1 MARAGQIR
9 SVSGA
14 VVPSSP
20 PAQGRDGRLPTSTPS
35 MNTRISPS
43 LPAGLR
49 LRHGRAALLLAPLA
63 AFAQAVAPAPRQA
76 EAERADVVELS
87 VFAVKADKDKG
98 YGATNSIG
106 GSRINVPLREI
117 PSYTISLNEQFLKDV
132 GTVDMLDA
140 INYVSGVRTAGQ
152 GQGDTQYSLRGYAQS
167 GNGTVYRDGLPD
179 RDSSVDV
186 SPNDSASYE
195 RIEILKGPAGVLYGS
210 HNLGGI
216 VNRVSKMPKSTRQ
229 TTVDVSA
236 SSGWDEFVRGMVDTT
251 GPVDAEG
258 RTAYRV
264 VLAKREGERSWGGV
278 DNRSTLLAVLRHAFG
293 AEKQTRV
300 WGRFYG
306 YETETNRD
314 QGWNFIDRDAALPG
328 FYLGGGRDYVN
339 FPLDANSLQR
349 TRAYEAGA
357 ETSFNAIGAA
367 WSVRLLGRL
376 SNSDGDKTPSYA
388 GGTVTA
394 LNSAGQ
400 VLGTNRQI
408 SWLDPRVADWRTTL
422 TVRDFQGFINQSGG
436 YLDLVG
442 RFDLGPTNHTLIVN
456 GSATRGDQRRVFYFW
471 SAKFPGAPTAL
482 PNTYSL
488 LPSKSATDLQGVNY
502 ASIRAND
509 TTKFNAFQNESEG
522 SGRAFGVQ
530 DSIAILDRR
539 LIAVVGARYDR
550 GETTAYT
557 LSNTLSRLTTRE
569 TSAAEWTYKY
579 GVVCEPVRG
588 VSVFAHHST
597 TFNGVST
604 VNPATGSTFPN
615 QQGKIDEVG
624 GKLELLDGR
633 LVATAS
639 IFDMSLTNI
648 IIQVVN
654 PPELGGGTRPQA
666 VGVQKTKG
674 WEFDAAWQPL
684 AGLNL
689 FFGYSD
695 LTSVNE
701 AKLPFRNVSQTP
713 TYSIFGKYVL
723 QGGSLK
729 GFGGGLGY
737 RSTGKRPGD
746 ATNSFTLGEID
757 QADLNLSYAPP
768 GKAWDVQLNVLNVTD
783 REGILGSVSATIIE
797 PQRPRTYRLSFSYR
811 Y

>member
-1 MARAGQIR
+1 MH
-9 SVSGA
+9 SCFP
-14 VVPSSP
+14 VP
-20 PAQGRDGRLPTSTPS
+20 
-35 MNTRISPS
+35 
-43 LPAGLR
+43 LR
-49 LRHGRAALLLAPLA
+49 LLALAVFPAWLV
-63 AFAQAVAPAPRQA
+63 AQTTAPAPARPGDGT
-76 EAERADVVELS
+76 EVIELS
-87 VFAVKADKDKG
+87 VFSVRADKDKG

-132 GTVDMLDA
+132 GTVDVLDA

-216 VNRVSKMPKSTRQ
+216 VNRVSKMPKSIRR
-229 TTVDVSA
+229 TTIEFNA
-236 SSGWDEFVRGMVDTT
+236 SSGWDDFIRGMVDTT
-251 GPVDAEG
+251 GPIDDEG
-258 RTAYRV
+258 RTAYRFV
-264 VLAKREGERSWGGV
+264 VAKREGERAWGGV
-278 DNRSTLLAVLRHAFG
+278 DNRSTFLGVLRHAFG
-293 AEKQTRV
+293 AQKQTRV

-314 QGWNFIDRDAALPG
+314 QGWNFIDRDAVLPG
-328 FYLGGGRDYVN
+328 FYLGGGRDYIN
-339 FPLDANSLQR
+339 FPGDANSLQR

-357 ETSFNAIGAA
+357 ETNFNAAGVD
-367 WSVRLLGRL
+367 WSVRLLGRY

-394 LNSAGQ
+394 LNAAGQ

-408 SWLDPRVADWRTTL
+408 SWLDARVADWRTTL
-422 TVRDFQGFINQSGG
+422 TVRDFQGYVNQGG
-436 YLDLVG
+436 GFLDLVG
-442 RFDLGPTNHTLIVN
+442 KFGLGPTNHTLILN
-456 GSATRGDQRRVFYFW
+456 GSMTEGKQRRIFYFW
-471 SAKFPGAPTAL
+471 NAKFAGAPTAL
-482 PNTYSL
+482 PNSYSL
-488 LPSKSATDLQGVNY
+488 LPSKAAADLQGMNY
-502 ASIRAND
+502 ASIKAND

-522 SGRAFGVQ
+522 EGRAFGVQ
-530 DSIAILDRR
+530 DSVALLDRR

-550 GETTAYT
+550 SKSTAYT
-557 LSNTLSRLTTRE
+557 LNAGLNRLTSRK

-579 GVVCEPVRG
+579 GLVGEPVRG
-588 VSVFAHHST
+588 ASLFAHHST
-597 TFNGVST
+597 TFNAVTT
-604 VNPATGSTFPN
+604 VNPATGNLFPN

-624 GKLELLDGR
+624 VKLELLSGR

-639 IFDMSLTNI
+639 VFDMSLTNI

-674 WEFDAAWQPL
+674 WEFDLAWQPITGWNVFL
-684 AGLNL
+684 
-689 FFGYSD
+689 GYSD

-701 AKLPFRNVSQTP
+701 AKNPFRNVSQTP
-713 TYSIFGKYVL
+713 TYSLFTKYVL
-723 QGGSLK
+723 QDGSFRGLGG
-729 GFGGGLGY
+729 GFGYL
-737 RSTGKRPGD
+737 RNGKRPGD

-757 QADLNLSYAPP
+757 QWDLNFSYAPP
-768 GKAWDVQLNVLNVTD
+768 GKPWDVQLNVINVTD
-783 REGILGSVSATIIE
+783 EEGLAGSVSSTIIT
-797 PQRPRTYRLSFSYR
+797 PQTPRTYRLSLNYR
-811 Y
+811 F